1 MAIFGVPFSISVRY
15 LYTRVLTQKLV
26 QLCDLTFCRLNGQSC
41 VSSFHKDAALAQK
54 LKLMIDQVFFF
65 NSCESSKYTRK
76 KNIKK
81 NDAVDHRG
89 GTIYGSLIKFIS
101 QILPF
106 ILANYAYN
114 DVFRSK
120 QPFLFPSIP
129 VTK

>member
-54 LKLMIDQVFFF
+54 LKLMLTDQVFFF

-76 KNIKK
+76 KHINK
-81 NDAVDHRG
+81 
-89 GTIYGSLIKFIS
+89 
-101 QILPF
+101 
-106 ILANYAYN
+106 
-114 DVFRSK
+114 
-120 QPFLFPSIP
+120 
-129 VTK
+129 